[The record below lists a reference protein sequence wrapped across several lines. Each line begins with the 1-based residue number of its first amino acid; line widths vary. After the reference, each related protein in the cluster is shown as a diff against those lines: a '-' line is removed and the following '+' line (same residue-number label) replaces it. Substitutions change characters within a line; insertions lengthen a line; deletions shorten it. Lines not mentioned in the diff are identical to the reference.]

1 MFASKDPMN
10 HALPHIKKAAEN
22 HLLLGLIGEIKQ
34 NIQLNDKSFDSI
46 IPISDE
52 FFAILIHLLQ
62 FSTQIINT
70 LKKRQ
75 SYDKLLIK
83 IKNSLSE
90 EISSFFDNLSG
101 HQNSQSQSKA
111 STSSSLNISTEYSF
125 TIGNIK
131 SPKFAF
137 GDLDENSFL
146 QCEELSN
153 ENIIEKIKRKIEK
166 KQNLNMKSV
175 YPTSVPSPK
184 NKPEKLVKKEKK
196 KEKSKETKKEFIKE
210 KLTKLEINPEN
221 NIQPILTDEKK
232 ERKRTRH
239 LSVAVSQP
247 QRLSTFT
254 NSEMINNF
262 RDKLDNSLIQQNE
275 RLNTSMNLSTNQ
287 ELIIKHCLNIKAKQ
301 NVPRASNYA
310 NYLLSKYK
318 GVIDVYNNKIC
329 EKRSSSNSVTHYN
342 NKSRKASIK
351 LSKN

>member
-1 MFASKDPMN
+1 
-10 HALPHIKKAAEN
+10 
-22 HLLLGLIGEIKQ
+22 
-34 NIQLNDKSFDSI
+34 
-46 IPISDE
+46 
-52 FFAILIHLLQ
+52 
-62 FSTQIINT
+62 
-70 LKKRQ
+70 
-75 SYDKLLIK
+75 
-83 IKNSLSE
+83 
-90 EISSFFDNLSG
+90 
-101 HQNSQSQSKA
+101 
-111 STSSSLNISTEYSF
+111 
-125 TIGNIK
+125 
-131 SPKFAF
+131 
-137 GDLDENSFL
+137 
-146 QCEELSN
+146 
-153 ENIIEKIKRKIEK
+153 
-166 KQNLNMKSV
+166 MKSV

-210 KLTKLEINPEN
+210 KLTKHESNTEN

-318 GVIDVYNNKIC
+318 GVIDVYNNK
-329 EKRSSSNSVTHYN
+329 K
-342 NKSRKASIK
+342 
-351 LSKN
+351 

>member
-52 FFAILIHLLQ
+52 FFAILNHLLQ

-101 HQNSQSQSKA
+101 HQSQSKA
-111 STSSSLNISTEYSF
+111 STSSSLNISTESSF

-131 SPKFAF
+131 SPKFGF

-153 ENIIEKIKRKIEK
+153 ENII
-166 KQNLNMKSV
+166 
-175 YPTSVPSPK
+175 
-184 NKPEKLVKKEKK
+184 
-196 KEKSKETKKEFIKE
+196 
-210 KLTKLEINPEN
+210 
-221 NIQPILTDEKK
+221 
-232 ERKRTRH
+232 
-239 LSVAVSQP
+239 
-247 QRLSTFT
+247 
-254 NSEMINNF
+254 
-262 RDKLDNSLIQQNE
+262 
-275 RLNTSMNLSTNQ
+275 
-287 ELIIKHCLNIKAKQ
+287 
-301 NVPRASNYA
+301 
-310 NYLLSKYK
+310 
-318 GVIDVYNNKIC
+318 
-329 EKRSSSNSVTHYN
+329 
-342 NKSRKASIK
+342 
-351 LSKN
+351 